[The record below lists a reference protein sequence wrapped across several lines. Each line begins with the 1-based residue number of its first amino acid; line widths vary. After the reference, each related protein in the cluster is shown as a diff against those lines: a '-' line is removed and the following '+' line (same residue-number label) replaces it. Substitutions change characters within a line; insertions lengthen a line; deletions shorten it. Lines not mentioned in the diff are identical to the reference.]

1 MCFIVLLLIK
11 QRARLA
17 DVARSRD
24 EENHRMLLVSSTLMT
39 VVVAA
44 TSSRWWCRRVNPRML
59 QLVAVGR
66 AGRLPRRPIAI
77 ARSLGNRRGGG
88 VVVVVPRLTVA
99 LAAASLL
106 RARWPPPAA
115 GRPRRPCAVAVRS
128 DASNNK
134 IEKSNKRY
142 PCIVGKIGVGGGVRG
157 GKR

>member
-44 TSSRWWCRRVNPRML
+44 TSSRWRCRRVNPRML

-88 VVVVVPRLTVA
+88 VVVVPRLTVA

-142 PCIVGKIGVGGGVRG
+142 PCIVGEIGVGGWEG